1 MPMNVSQIVDR
12 QIKVWD
18 RLDEM
23 VSSGEKEPVFF
34 PLITISREYGAPGAA
49 LANRLGEKTGFE
61 VWDRELLGP
70 IAKDLDSDQK
80 FLETLDERRKQ
91 DIEDAASAFI
101 GKVHTNVSYLRS
113 LIKVVKTIEEHGRA
127 IIVGRGA
134 NYICEAH
141 ENLTIR
147 LVMPFNSRVQHIAEK
162 QQITIQ
168 KAREIVN
175 KKDKERADF
184 IKRFFYK
191 DITTA
196 SDYDLII
203 NADTFDL
210 DHMEKMVADAYEIKT
225 GQSIVDVKTESE

>member
-1 MPMNVSQIVDR
+1 M
-12 QIKVWD
+12 
-18 RLDEM
+18 
-23 VSSGEKEPVFF
+23 
-34 PLITISREYGAPGAA
+34 
-49 LANRLGEKTGFE
+49 
-61 VWDRELLGP
+61 LGP